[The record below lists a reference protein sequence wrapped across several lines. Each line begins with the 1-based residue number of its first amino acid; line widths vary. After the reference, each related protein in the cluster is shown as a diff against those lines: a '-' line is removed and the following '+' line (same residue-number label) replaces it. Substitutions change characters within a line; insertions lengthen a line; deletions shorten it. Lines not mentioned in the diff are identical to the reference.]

1 MPLADYVLKGSI
13 KRAVALFKS
22 VTADTGVFNTSVT
35 TPSIVSTGV
44 NARSVATG
52 ITASTTQ
59 TLAGGTALTKALNVV
74 STAANSGDAVTL
86 PAMTA
91 GQAVVVFN
99 DGANPIKVFPNSASV
114 AIDGGSAGASV
125 TLTNALRCEY
135 ICTATNVIK
144 SAKLG
149 AVSS

>member
-1 MPLADYVLKGSI
+1 MSLPDYVLKGTI

-22 VTADTGVFNTSVT
+22 LTADTGVFNTSIT
-35 TPSIVSTGV
+35 TPKVISSGI

-59 TLAGGTALTKALNVV
+59 TRVGGTALTKAVNVV

-86 PAMTA
+86 PALTA
-91 GQAVVVFN
+91 GQSVAIYN
-99 DGANPIKVFPNSASV
+99 DGANPIKVFPNGASDQ
-114 AIDGGSAGASV
+114 IDAVSAGASV
-125 TLTNALRCEY
+125 TLTNALRCEFT
-135 ICTATNVIK
+135 CTATNVIK

-149 AVSS
+149 ATST